1 MGDLA
6 AIAITAACFG
16 LIFAFLWAL
25 ERV

>member
-6 AIAITAACFG
+6 AIAIAAACFG

-25 ERV
+25 KRV